1 MSHAPFRRSLLV
13 CCDLRRYGAADD
25 QLQRD
30 LQDLLVR
37 SLDRAGAVAGLD
49 RTTWLR
55 QPKGDEEWA
64 VLPPGA
70 PEEKVVDHYVR
81 ALNAELAAVN
91 RYRVPEA
98 RARLRLAIH
107 HGAVVDGANGFA
119 GQDSV
124 LVSRLLN
131 SAAAHLALDR
141 FPDAD
146 LVVVLSEIVYSTL
159 ILPGHTTLRASD
171 FRRVEVREKTF
182 VGHAWMWI
190 PNADV
195 HALDLPTESPQAPT
209 DADAN
214 ADEVP
219 AGAEPRQAEPPLVE
233 PVPPTSVNQNAVA
246 TGGSTVIQAGRDA
259 HVPTWQRADVIQNF
273 HNNDQRGSHFGT
285 G

>member
-1 MSHAPFRRSLLV
+1 MSPATFRRSLLV

-37 SLDRAGAVAGLD
+37 TLDRAGAAAGLD
-49 RTTWLR
+49 RSTWTR

-64 VLPPGA
+64 VLPSDA
-70 PEEKVVDHYVR
+70 PEHVVVDQYVR
-81 ALNAELAAVN
+81 ALNAELTAAN

-107 HGAVVDGANGFA
+107 HGAIVDGANGFP

-131 SAAAHLALDR
+131 SKAAHLALDQ

-171 FRRVEVREKTF
+171 FRRVEVQEKTF
-182 VGHAWMWI
+182 VGHAWMWV
-190 PNADV
+190 PNGDV
-195 HALDLPTESPQAPT
+195 HALDLPAEAAAEVSAEAPG
-209 DADAN
+209 A
-214 ADEVP
+214 P
-219 AGAEPRQAEPPLVE
+219 AGADPLPVE
-233 PVPPTSVNQNAVA
+233 PAHPGSVNQNAVA

>member
-1 MSHAPFRRSLLV
+1 MSHASFRRSLLV

-37 SLDRAGAVAGLD
+37 TLDKAGAAAGLD
-49 RTTWLR
+49 RSTWVR

-64 VLPPGA
+64 VLPSDT
-70 PEEKVVDHYVR
+70 PELKVVDQYVR
-81 ALNAELAAVN
+81 ALNSELAAAN

-107 HGAVVDGANGFA
+107 HGAVVDGANGFP

-131 SAAAHLALDR
+131 SKAAHLALDR

-146 LVVVLSEIVYSTL
+146 LVVVLSEIVYSTS
-159 ILPGHTTLRASD
+159 ILPGHTTLRATD
-171 FRRVEVREKTF
+171 FRRIEVREKTF
-182 VGHAWMWI
+182 TGHGWMWI
-190 PNADV
+190 PNGDV
-195 HALDLPTESPQAPT
+195 HALDLGPVEAAD
-209 DADAN
+209 DADAPAS
-214 ADEVP
+214 ADP
-219 AGAEPRQAEPPLVE
+219 QAAEPPAVALPVE
-233 PVPPTSVNQNAVA
+233 PGHPGSVNQNAVA

-285 G
+285 S